1 MYNVVIHFQ
10 KLLLVLMHFF
20 LSQILRI
27 TDSIQT
33 KKKKGHLRHKGTNY
47 KLLVH
52 EQLSLLL
59 DDENILEVS
68 PSASHDLPMTLPRM
82 QATSLVR
89 CLLPQLLFHW
99 EGKQVFIFLLVVDFS
114 TRVSFFRAGTLHILF
129 ITASPAPKTKWTFV
143 EWTYGYPSGGA

>member
-1 MYNVVIHFQ
+1 
-10 KLLLVLMHFF
+10 MHFF

-33 KKKKGHLRHKGTNY
+33 KKEKGHLRHKGTNY

-68 PSASHDLPMTLPRM
+68 PLASHDLPMTLPRM
-82 QATSLVR
+82 QTTSLVR
-89 CLLPQLLFHW
+89 CLLPQLLFH
-99 EGKQVFIFLLVVDFS
+99 
-114 TRVSFFRAGTLHILF
+114 
-129 ITASPAPKTKWTFV
+129 
-143 EWTYGYPSGGA
+143 